1 MGKNLAGFVTAALLT
16 TGAAAETLPSVTF
29 ENKAS
34 DIGKVLKNEPL
45 KFETSYKCWNVN
57 LIVVWWSLFVC
68 ALVWVIA
75 RLWAKCIAKN
85 KEERIKNMDEYRKF
99 LEESGVDLN
108 DPNNP
113 LLSEDFV
120 RDMLVQ
126 ISKLKKEI
134 RNTLWK
140 EADLKWLLEDFETV
154 FKELKEK
161 YMYDH
166 DKLVEIDNMRTKF
179 NEFYEILRKYGI
191 QVVPQ
196 EDWKN

>member
-1 MGKNLAGFVTAALLT
+1 MGKNLAGFVSAALLT
-16 TGAAAETLPSVTF
+16 TGAAAETLPSVPLNYSTSEI
-29 ENKAS
+29 EN
-34 DIGKVLKNEPL
+34 VLKGEH
-45 KFETSYKCWNVN
+45 KEFKTSYECWNVN

-113 LLSEDFV
+113 LLSEDFI

-126 ISKLKKEI
+126 ISKFKKEI

-140 EADLKWLLEDFETV
+140 EADLKWIFEDFETV

-191 QVVPQ
+191 QVVPE
-196 EDWKN
+196 EDGKN

>member
-1 MGKNLAGFVTAALLT
+1 MGKNLAGLVTAALLT
-16 TGAAAETLPSVTF
+16 AGAAAETLPSVTF

-34 DIGKVLKNEPL
+34 DIEKVLKNEPL

-85 KEERIKNMDEYRKF
+85 KEERIKNMDEYRKI

-113 LLSEDFV
+113 LLSDDFI

-126 ISKLKKEI
+126 I
-134 RNTLWK
+134 
-140 EADLKWLLEDFETV
+140 LESSN
-154 FKELKEK
+154 LN
-161 YMYDH
+161 H
-166 DKLVEIDNMRTKF
+166 
-179 NEFYEILRKYGI
+179 
-191 QVVPQ
+191 
-196 EDWKN
+196 

>member
-34 DIGKVLKNEPL
+34 DIGKVLKKEPL

-191 QVVPQ
+191 QVVP
-196 EDWKN
+196 EKDGKN